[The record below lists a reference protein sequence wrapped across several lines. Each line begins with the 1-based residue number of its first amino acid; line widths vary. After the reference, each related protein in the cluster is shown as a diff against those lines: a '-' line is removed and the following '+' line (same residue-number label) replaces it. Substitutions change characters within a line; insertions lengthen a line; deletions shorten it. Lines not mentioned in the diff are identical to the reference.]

1 MSEKPTYEELEF
13 HIHELK
19 NELGRLRDSEERLRL
34 AIDAVNDGIFDF
46 DLKNDITYFSP
57 RYYTMLGYEPYELPA
72 SRETWKNLLHPDDRE
87 KTIAYVDER
96 VRKRKTWSIEFRL
109 RAKDGQYRWILGRGR
124 VFAWDR
130 DGNPIR
136 RIGTHKDITDR
147 KMIEFERE
155 ELIQKLNKA
164 VKDVKTLGGLIPIC
178 SSCKKIRDDKGYWN
192 QLEAYF
198 EQHST
203 ALFSHSLCPE
213 CMDEIYGND
222 DWYIELKQKKKTPPG
237 AGE

>member
-1 MSEKPTYEELEF
+1 MSDKPTYEELEF
-13 HIHELK
+13 HVQELK
-19 NELGRLRDSEERLRL
+19 NELTRLRNSEERLRL
-34 AIDAVNDGIFDF
+34 AIDAVNDGIFDY
-46 DLKNDITYFSP
+46 DLESRATYFSP

-72 SRETWKNLLHPDDRE
+72 TRETWVNLLHPDDRDR
-87 KTIAYVDER
+87 TIAYVDEKI
-96 VRKRKTWSIEFRL
+96 RKRKNWSIEFRL
-109 RAKDGQYRWILGRGR
+109 RAKDGSYRWILGRGR
-124 VFAWDR
+124 VFAWDENA
-130 DGNPIR
+130 NPIR

-164 VKDVKTLGGLIPIC
+164 LKDVKTLGGLIPIC

-203 ALFSHSLCPE
+203 ALFSHSLCPH

-222 DWYIELKQKKKTPPG
+222 DWYIELKQQNKSQDEPD
-237 AGE
+237 E